1 MHINAIRFIDRKL
14 GIPFCKLLQLFKW
27 SSKPDVRK
35 LDVQKILVIKMW
47 GLGTITLCSPTFR
60 ALRKRY
66 PHAKI
71 YFLTM
76 SNNRGLYEGNDFFDE
91 IIYFPVNNLFQM
103 AMDGLRLLRR
113 LRSERLDLV
122 IDLEII
128 ARFTALLSY
137 FSNAKTSIGF
147 DPESQGRGGLFD
159 IKVPYHEYGHITES
173 FLEVLKP
180 LGIVKPD
187 LTLEKPYISNEDK
200 KYVEDLL
207 KRHKIKTYCAVNVNT
222 SNLALERRWDA
233 EKFAVVIDHIA
244 QKYKLPVVMIGGPS
258 EKDYTERCR
267 RLVKN
272 KSKVYNFSGET
283 KNVKQLCYLLG
294 KARFVLSND
303 SGPVHMANA
312 MNVPVLA
319 FFGPETPKLYGPIGP
334 KNHVFYKNMPC
345 SPCIS
350 IHNAKVVDCHIGVQC
365 MKKIHS
371 EEVVEQ
377 IDRMMG

>member
-1 MHINAIRFIDRKL
+1 MQINSIRFIDRKI
-14 GIPFCKLLQLFKW
+14 GIPFCKLLQLFKLGRR
-27 SSKPDVRK
+27 PDVQK
-35 LDVQKILVIKMW
+35 LDVKKILVIKMW

-66 PHAKI
+66 PKAKI

-76 SNNRGLYEGNDFFDE
+76 SNNRGLYDGNDFFDE
-91 IIYFPVNNLFQM
+91 IIYFPVKNLFQM
-103 AMDGLRLLRR
+103 AMDGLRLLWR
-113 LRSERLDLV
+113 LRNERLDLV

-137 FSNAKTSIGF
+137 FSSAQASIGF
-147 DPESQGRGGLFD
+147 DPKGQGRGGLFD
-159 IKVPYHEYGHITES
+159 IRVPYHEYGHITES

-180 LGIVKPD
+180 LGIAKPN
-187 LTLEKPYISNEDK
+187 LTLEKPTIPQEDK
-200 KYVEDLL
+200 RHVEDLL
-207 KRHKIKTYCAVNVNT
+207 KRHKIKNYCVVNVNT
-222 SNLALERRWDA
+222 SNLALERRWKP
-233 EKFAVVIDHIA
+233 EGFATVMDHIV
-244 QKYKLPVVMIGGPS
+244 KKHKLPILLIGGPK
-258 EKDYTERCR
+258 EKEYTEQCR
-267 RLVKN
+267 KLVKSQN
-272 KSKVYNFSGET
+272 NIFNFAGET

-312 MNVPVLA
+312 MDVPVLA
-319 FFGPETPKLYGPIGP
+319 FFGPETPKLYGPLGP

-350 IHNAKVVDCHIGVQC
+350 IHNAKVVDCRIGVQC

-371 EEVVEQ
+371 EEVVAQ
-377 IDRMMG
+377 LDKMLG